1 MASAGISSVART
13 TPAASSSRPGPVSS
27 VSAEPS
33 TSSKSEI
40 VFSTADTALAILK
53 EVGEMTQNIPYIKAV
68 SGICI
73 QILKIKSEVDLFRDK
88 WKIVMAD
95 VERIRELIDDY
106 YDQVAAAPQQEQK
119 IPKDLQRAFK
129 ALEENLQTT
138 LVTLKRCQPQRKRD
152 HVLLFLNRVQLT
164 TAIDDCGRGMQNALH
179 LFNAKL
185 NFGSRTDTARIWD
198 AISRKVKILPIEDTV
213 TVPDLRPP
221 PETLFGRETEM
232 LKIVTGILK
241 RTPPARIAIIGP
253 RGIGKTSLALSALH
267 HPDIASEFPNTRYFV
282 PCGAAETPGDLL
294 LQMATALGIF
304 DDGALPLEKKILASL
319 RSVDSCVV
327 CLDGFEKPWEK
338 DTQTREVEE
347 LLAKVA
353 SIPSV
358 AVIVTMRGTERPAK
372 TRWTPFLDPL
382 TPLSL
387 DAALQTFEAIS
398 GKRDEVATRLVQA
411 MGCVPLDVHA
421 LARLAQSEETS
432 QIWARWEVEGTSML
446 DREAVRHVEH

>member
-1 MASAGISSVART
+1 MASAEVSSITHT
-13 TPAASSSRPGPVSS
+13 TAAASTSSGSRPARPVSS
-27 VSAEPS
+27 NVSAKS
-33 TSSKSEI
+33 TKSSKSDI

-53 EVGEMTQNIPYIKAV
+53 EAGEMTQNIPYIKAV

-73 QILKIKSEVDLFRDK
+73 QILKIKSEIDLFRDK

-106 YDQVAAAPQQEQK
+106 YEQVAAAPPQDQK
-119 IPKDLQRAFK
+119 VPKDLQRAFK
-129 ALEENLQTT
+129 ALEEILQTT
-138 LVTLKRCQPQRKRD
+138 LVTLKQCQPQRKRD
-152 HVLLFLNRVQLT
+152 HVLIFLNRVKLT
-164 TAIDDCGRGMQNALH
+164 TAIDDCGRGMQNALQ

-198 AISRKVKILPIEDTV
+198 AISRKVKILPPEETV

-221 PETLFGRETEM
+221 PETLFGRDTEM
-232 LKIVTGILK
+232 RKIVNGILK
-241 RTPPARIAIIGP
+241 RDPPARIAIIGP
-253 RGIGKTSLALSALH
+253 RGIGKTSLVLSVLH
-267 HPDIASEFPNTRYFV
+267 NSEIASEFPNTRYFV
-282 PCGAAETPGDLL
+282 HCGSAETIAELL

-319 RSVDSCVV
+319 RSADSCVL
-327 CLDGFEKPWEK
+327 CLDSLEKPWEK
-338 DTQTREVEE
+338 DAQTREVEE
-347 LLAKVA
+347 LLAKIA

-382 TPLSL
+382 APLPL
-387 DAALQTFEAIS
+387 EAALQTFEVIS
-398 GKRDEVATRLVQA
+398 GKRDEDASRLVQA
-411 MGCVPLDVHA
+411 VGRVPLDVHA

-432 QIWARWEVEGTSML
+432 QIWARWEVEGVSML
-446 DREAVRHVEH
+446 DPT